1 MHYLLCKFTPSTSSI
16 TAHSDRHSEDFVS
29 DDEELDGRV
38 FKQRWPTSPRS
49 SLTMDQ
55 PHLELGNYKDQPL
68 QLVRPLPQ
76 QQQETSRPTSILED
90 RWDSGVEETLSTHS
104 MKLLLEELNKKH
116 LFTSTNASIQT
127 SSVDAS
133 SPESV
138 KSFLESTNK
147 VEASDETTDLE
158 EEEEN
163 ADGIVTNI
171 DEVNT

>member
-1 MHYLLCKFTPSTSSI
+1 MHYLLLKFTPSTSSI
-16 TAHSDRHSEDFVS
+16 TAHSGRHSEDFVS

-55 PHLELGNYKDQPL
+55 SHLELGNYKDQPL

-76 QQQETSRPTSILED
+76 QQQETSRPSTTLED
-90 RWDSGVEETLSTHS
+90 RRDSGVEETLSTRS

-116 LFTSTNASIQT
+116 LFTSSIQT
-127 SSVDAS
+127 SSVDDS

-138 KSFLESTNK
+138 KSFLDSTNK
-147 VEASDETTDLE
+147 VEASDEITNPE

-171 DEVNT
+171 YKVKT